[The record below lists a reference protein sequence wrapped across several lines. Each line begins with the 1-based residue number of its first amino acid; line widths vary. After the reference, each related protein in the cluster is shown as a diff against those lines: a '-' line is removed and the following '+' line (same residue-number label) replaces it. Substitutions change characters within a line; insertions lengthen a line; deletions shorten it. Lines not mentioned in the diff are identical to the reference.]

1 MKDFPKTGEDVKA
14 LVKCGMQKLHSG
26 FLIEEIF
33 SREIESDD
41 EDNLF
46 NS

>member
-1 MKDFPKTGEDVKA
+1 MIKFG
-14 LVKCGMQKLHSG
+14 LQKIHCG

-41 EDNLF
+41 EET
-46 NS
+46 